1 MYLHL
6 GQDTVV
12 TLDKIIGIFDL
23 DTATVAKASRDYITA
38 AEKAGDVINVSYEL
52 PKSFIVCQ
60 DETRKSGR
68 VVYISQISCQT
79 LLKRTGFVGNL
90 ANIERNMK

>member
-23 DTATVAKASRDYITA
+23 DTATVAKASRDYLTA

-52 PKSFIVCQ
+52 PKSFIVCN
-60 DETRKSGR
+60 ENGR
-68 VVYISQISCQT
+68 MGKDTVYISQISAAT
-79 LLKRTGFVGNL
+79 LRKQL
-90 ANIERNMK
+90 ASASARIKTKQ